1 MRTHWNTRWQMAALG
16 IGIITV
22 LYLLGPV
29 LTPFVIAAIFA
40 YLFNPF
46 VHRLQRWRVPRSVAV
61 SIVFA
66 LMVLLLVAI
75 LLVLVPFMQKQI
87 VNFYTQ
93 LPLWIDWV
101 HKNAAPWLQEHFDV
115 SLDWP
120 DSQQLVS
127 MLKEHLSQAGGIA
140 ALVIARV
147 SKSGFALLGWIAD
160 LVIIPVVAFYLMR
173 DWDELIARIREL
185 IPRSIEPVVSQ
196 LARDSDDVLSAFM
209 RGQLSVMIALGL
221 IYALGL
227 KLVGI
232 DVGPL
237 IGAIAGLISFVPY
250 LGSIVGVVMGVIAA
264 LVQFP
269 SDWSH
274 VLLVAGVFAIGNL
287 LESYVLVPRLIG
299 HKIGLHPVAVIFAI
313 LAGGQLFGFVG
324 VLLAL
329 PVASVVMVLLHYLH
343 QQYRASELYRVETP
357 GEEEVGIVVVE
368 SMAHSVSAEQSAG
381 DG

>member
-1 MRTHWNTRWQMAALG
+1 MTTHWNTRWQMAALG
-16 IGIITV
+16 IAIVTV
-22 LYLLGPV
+22 LYLLGPA

-46 VHRLQRWRVPRSVAV
+46 VHLLQRWRVPRSLAV

-87 VNFYTQ
+87 VSFYTQ
-93 LPLWIDWV
+93 LPLWINWV

-120 DSQQLVS
+120 DSQQLVD

-140 ALVIARV
+140 AVVIAKV

-173 DWDELIARIREL
+173 DWDELLAQIREL
-185 IPRSIEPVVSQ
+185 IPRSIEPVVTQ

-209 RGQLSVMIALGL
+209 RGQLSVMIALGV

-237 IGAIAGLISFVPY
+237 IGVIAGLISFVPY

-264 LVQFP
+264 LVQYG
-269 SDWSH
+269 DWQH
-274 VLLVAGVFAIGNL
+274 VILVAGVFAVGNL

-329 PVASVVMVLLHYLH
+329 PVASVVMVLLRYLH
-343 QQYRASELYRVETP
+343 QRYHASELYRVETP
-357 GEEEVGIVVVE
+357 GAEEIGIVVVE

-381 DG
+381 NG

>member
-1 MRTHWNTRWQMAALG
+1 MTTQWNTRWQMAALG

-29 LTPFVIAAIFA
+29 LTPFVIAAILA

-46 VHRLQRWRVPRSVAV
+46 VHMLQRWKVARSVAV
-61 SIVFA
+61 SLVFA
-66 LMVLLLVAI
+66 LVSAVFVAVVI
-75 LLVLVPFMQKQI
+75 VLVPLMERQV
-87 VNFYTQ
+87 VNFYAQ
-93 LPLWIDWV
+93 LPRWIDWI
-101 HKNAAPWLQEHFDV
+101 HSNAEPWLQEHFDV

-120 DSQQLVS
+120 DSQQLVG

-140 ALVIARV
+140 AVVIAKV
-147 SKSGFALLGWIAD
+147 SKSGFALLGWVAD

-209 RGQLSVMIALGL
+209 RGQLSVMIAMGL

-237 IGAIAGLISFVPY
+237 VGAIAGLISFVPY

-264 LVQFP
+264 LVQYG
-269 SDWSH
+269 DWPH

-287 LESYVLVPRLIG
+287 LESYLLVPRLIG

-329 PVASVVMVLLHYLH
+329 PIASVVMVLLRYLH
-343 QQYRASELYRVETP
+343 QRYRASELYRVETP